1 MWCGSTS
8 WNLFPDFV
16 ILWEVGFSRRG
27 AFVCAAGIP
36 LHFLW
41 YSRQWW
47 WWILCC
53 TRKNAA
59 SNVLEASQAFL
70 LGPWERRL
78 RESNIQ
84 HNERGTCRVLLVL
97 FCTGPMQN
105 FFFLFFLFV
114 CLHLVLCTHQRNSL
128 LLVSYVVFSFSG
140 THVPLGDFFS
150 QALGI
155 VRF

>member
-1 MWCGSTS
+1 
-8 WNLFPDFV
+8 
-16 ILWEVGFSRRG
+16 
-27 AFVCAAGIP
+27 
-36 LHFLW
+36 
-41 YSRQWW
+41 
-47 WWILCC
+47 LCC

-140 THVPLGDFFS
+140 THVPLGDFFFPS
-150 QALGI
+150 ARDLQILVHAIASSNPNFHLLFSCHKFSKPWESFSI
-155 VRF
+155 AS